1 MANEMTVQKTESL
14 SNSEAF
20 TNKVLKEFGSNVAG
34 NIQVTDYQRQLIQG
48 YFIATDRALKM
59 AEEKRV
65 SKNENN
71 KDHKWDN
78 QDPINWNTV
87 DLNALALDVVHY
99 ARMGLDMMQDNHL
112 SAIPFKDNNRLSR
125 TGTKMYVV
133 NLMPGY
139 NGIQYIAEKYAL
151 EKPVSVT
158 VELVYSTDTFKPL
171 KKNRENRVESYDFEI
186 NNAFDRGE
194 IVGGFGYIEY
204 TEPTKNKLI
213 IMTLKDIL
221 KRKPDKASGEF
232 WGGKK
237 TAWEKGQKVEV
248 ETEGW
253 FEEMCLKTVKREVYS
268 AKNMPRDPKKIDDA
282 YEYMRMQEIRLA
294 QMETQEVIDA
304 EANQVVIDPE
314 TLEAAAY
321 KFAELY
327 RDGGEMHERTG
338 TAVMVESIV
347 LTEEKQA
354 AMGLATGTLP
364 VGWWIGFRVTDD
376 DVWEKVKSGEYSMF
390 SIGGTAIREE
400 VEDDDGAAAE

>member
-48 YFIATDRALKM
+48 YFIATGRALKM

-71 KDHKWDN
+71 NDHKWDN
-78 QDPINWNTV
+78 PDPINWNTV

-112 SAIPFKDNNRLSR
+112 SAIPFKDNNRVAR
-125 TGTKMYVV
+125 TGTKMYTV

-171 KKNRENRVESYDFEI
+171 KKNRENRIESYDFEI

-204 TEPTKNKLI
+204 DEPTKNKLI
-213 IMTLKDIL
+213 IMTKKDIL
-221 KRKPDKASGEF
+221 KRRPEKAAGEF

-237 TAWEKGQKVEV
+237 TAWENGKKVEV

-304 EANQVVIDPE
+304 NASQVVIDTEANE
-314 TLEAAAY
+314 TPQQPAQPAFLT
-321 KFAELY
+321 
-327 RDGGEMHERTG
+327 DGGGQQALDLGSHTQQQAQPARTT
-338 TAVMVESIV
+338 TAAR
-347 LTEEKQA
+347 TT
-354 AMGLATGTLP
+354 ATRSAGPT
-364 VGWWIGFRVTDD
+364 F
-376 DVWEKVKSGEYSMF
+376 
-390 SIGGTAIREE
+390 
-400 VEDDDGAAAE
+400 

>member
-1 MANEMTVQKTESL
+1 MANEVAAQKTESL

-20 TNKVLKEFGSNVAG
+20 TNKVLREFGSNVAG

-78 QDPINWNTV
+78 LDPINWNTV

-112 SAIPFKDNNRLSR
+112 SAIPFKDNNRTAR
-125 TGTKMYVV
+125 TGTKLYTV

-151 EKPVSVT
+151 DKPVAVT
-158 VELVYSTDTFKPL
+158 IELVYSSDTFRPL
-171 KKNRENRVESYDFEI
+171 KRNRDRRIESYEFEI
-186 NNAFDRGE
+186 NDAFNRGDV
-194 IVGGFGYIEY
+194 VGGFGYIEY
-204 TEPTKNKLI
+204 EEPTKNKLI

-221 KRKPDKASGEF
+221 KRKPEKASGEF

-237 TAWEKGQKVEV
+237 NVWENGKKVEV
-248 ETEGW
+248 ETDGW

-282 YEYMRMQEIRLA
+282 YEYMRMQEIRMA
-294 QMETQEVIDA
+294 QMEAQAIID
-304 EANQVVIDPE
+304 EQANKVVIDTVAHEVTSDTSQATPK
-314 TLEAAAY
+314 AAQPS
-321 KFAELY
+321 FLTD
-327 RDGGEMHERTG
+327 DGGQQAFDLGSQTKSQAQPQPVPAAG
-338 TAVMVESIV
+338 TRNSESRSYGP
-347 LTEEKQA
+347 T
-354 AMGLATGTLP
+354 
-364 VGWWIGFRVTDD
+364 F
-376 DVWEKVKSGEYSMF
+376 
-390 SIGGTAIREE
+390 
-400 VEDDDGAAAE
+400 

>member
-1 MANEMTVQKTESL
+1 MADELTVKKTEAL

-65 SKNENN
+65 SKNANN

-112 SAIPFKDNNRLSR
+112 SAIPFKDNNRVAK
-125 TGTKMYVV
+125 TGTKMYTV

-171 KKNRENRVESYDFEI
+171 KKNRENRIESYDFEI
-186 NNAFDRGE
+186 NNAFDRGD

-204 TEPTKNKLI
+204 AEPTKNKLV
-213 IMTLKDIL
+213 IMTMKDIM
-221 KRKPDKASGEF
+221 KRRPEKASGEF

-237 TAWEKGQKVEV
+237 KVWENGKQVEV
-248 ETEGW
+248 TTEGW

-304 EANQVVIDPE
+304 NAGQVIIDTPEAQEVPQQPAQPAFLTD
-314 TLEAAAY
+314 
-321 KFAELY
+321 
-327 RDGGEMHERTG
+327 DGGQQTLDLGSQRQPQAQPQPART
-338 TAVMVESIV
+338 T
-347 LTEEKQA
+347 TTRA
-354 AMGLATGTLP
+354 AGPT
-364 VGWWIGFRVTDD
+364 F
-376 DVWEKVKSGEYSMF
+376 
-390 SIGGTAIREE
+390 
-400 VEDDDGAAAE
+400 

>member
-158 VELVYSTDTFKPL
+158 VELE
-171 KKNRENRVESYDFEI
+171 KNRENRVESYDFEI

-304 EANQVVIDPE
+304 EANQVVIDTEAQE
-314 TLEAAAY
+314 TPQKPAQPAFLTD
-321 KFAELY
+321 
-327 RDGGEMHERTG
+327 DGGQQALDLGSPAKPQAQPQPARNTTAART
-338 TAVMVESIV
+338 TA
-347 LTEEKQA
+347 
-354 AMGLATGTLP
+354 AT
-364 VGWWIGFRVTDD
+364 R
-376 DVWEKVKSGEYSMF
+376 
-390 SIGGTAIREE
+390 TA
-400 VEDDDGAAAE
+400 GPTF

>member
-78 QDPINWNTV
+78 PDPINWNTV

-112 SAIPFKDNNRLSR
+112 
-125 TGTKMYVV
+125 
-133 NLMPGY
+133 
-139 NGIQYIAEKYAL
+139 
-151 EKPVSVT
+151 
-158 VELVYSTDTFKPL
+158 
-171 KKNRENRVESYDFEI
+171 
-186 NNAFDRGE
+186 
-194 IVGGFGYIEY
+194 
-204 TEPTKNKLI
+204 
-213 IMTLKDIL
+213 KDIL
-221 KRKPDKASGEF
+221 KRKPEKASGEF

-294 QMETQEVIDA
+294 QMETQEVIDV
-304 EANQVVIDPE
+304 EANQVVIDTEAQE
-314 TLEAAAY
+314 TPQKPAQPAFLTD
-321 KFAELY
+321 
-327 RDGGEMHERTG
+327 DGGQQALDLGSPAKPQAQPQPARNT
-338 TAVMVESIV
+338 TAV
-347 LTEEKQA
+347 
-354 AMGLATGTLP
+354 
-364 VGWWIGFRVTDD
+364 R
-376 DVWEKVKSGEYSMF
+376 
-390 SIGGTAIREE
+390 R
-400 VEDDDGAAAE
+400 

>member
-78 QDPINWNTV
+78 PDPINWNTV

-139 NGIQYIAEKYAL
+139 NGIQYIAE
-151 EKPVSVT
+151 
-158 VELVYSTDTFKPL
+158 STRWKSRYPL
-171 KKNRENRVESYDFEI
+171 
-186 NNAFDRGE
+186 
-194 IVGGFGYIEY
+194 
-204 TEPTKNKLI
+204 P
-213 IMTLKDIL
+213 
-221 KRKPDKASGEF
+221 
-232 WGGKK
+232 
-237 TAWEKGQKVEV
+237 
-248 ETEGW
+248 
-253 FEEMCLKTVKREVYS
+253 
-268 AKNMPRDPKKIDDA
+268 
-282 YEYMRMQEIRLA
+282 
-294 QMETQEVIDA
+294 
-304 EANQVVIDPE
+304 
-314 TLEAAAY
+314 
-321 KFAELY
+321 
-327 RDGGEMHERTG
+327 
-338 TAVMVESIV
+338 
-347 LTEEKQA
+347 
-354 AMGLATGTLP
+354 
-364 VGWWIGFRVTDD
+364 
-376 DVWEKVKSGEYSMF
+376 
-390 SIGGTAIREE
+390 
-400 VEDDDGAAAE
+400 

>member
-1 MANEMTVQKTESL
+1 MANEMTVQKTDSL

-34 NIQVTDYQRQLIQG
+34 NINVTDYQRQLIQG

-78 QDPINWNTV
+78 PDPINWNTV

-112 SAIPFKDNNRLSR
+112 SAIPFKDNNRVAR
-125 TGTKMYVV
+125 TGTKMYTV

-171 KKNRENRVESYDFEI
+171 KKNRENRIESYDFEI

-204 TEPTKNKLI
+204 DEPTKNKLI

-221 KRKPDKASGEF
+221 KRRPEKASGEF

-237 TAWEKGQKVEV
+237 KVWENGKQVEV
-248 ETEGW
+248 QTEGW

-294 QMETQEVIDA
+294 QMESQEVIDA
-304 EANQVVIDPE
+304 NAGQVVID
-314 TLEAAAY
+314 TEAKEAPQRPAQPA
-321 KFAELY
+321 FLTD
-327 RDGGEMHERTG
+327 DGGQQALNLGSHTEQQEQPQPARNTAAGRT
-338 TAVMVESIV
+338 
-347 LTEEKQA
+347 A
-354 AMGLATGTLP
+354 ATRSNGPT
-364 VGWWIGFRVTDD
+364 F
-376 DVWEKVKSGEYSMF
+376 
-390 SIGGTAIREE
+390 
-400 VEDDDGAAAE
+400 